1 MRPPLP
7 MMALGSLALLACSV
21 FVFFYVLLTQPSQE
35 PPRHGL
41 RGLKR
46 ARARAAGGGFNEL
59 EPVMLWAAAR
69 VAPFVSR
76 KRRADLEQSIML
88 AGEVWGL
95 APEEMVALTMLGGV
109 LGLSL
114 GTLYAASSEAGVMV
128 ALLFGAFGLMLPEVH
143 LSTVGNARVHGIQR
157 RIPHIVDLLVLSLG
171 AGLDFTAA
179 LRQVVERATDPDS
192 DTIEELGVV
201 LEELKLGRTRRQAL
215 AQFAGRVPCDE
226 VRDLVAAAIQSEEQ
240 GTPLGVVLATQAST
254 SRQRRSTRAEE
265 AASKAST
272 AMVLP
277 IMMLFIALMILIV
290 APLALEALN
299 TQWKG

>member
-1 MRPPLP
+1 VKN
-7 MMALGSLALLACSV
+7 GSLASLALSV
-21 FVFFYVLLTQPSQE
+21 FVFCFVLLTRPSQE
-35 PPRHGL
+35 PPRVGL

-59 EPVMLWAAAR
+59 EPLMLWMAAR
-69 VAPFVSR
+69 VAPFLSD
-76 KRRADLEQSIML
+76 RRRRELEKNIML

-95 APEEMVALTMLGGV
+95 APEEMAALTLLGGLAGLA
-109 LGLSL
+109 LGA
-114 GTLYAASSEAGVMV
+114 LYAITSDSTFLIAA
-128 ALLFGAFGLMLPEVH
+128 LFGVFGLMLPELH
-143 LSTVGNARVHGIQR
+143 LSTIGTTRVRTIQR

-171 AGLDFTAA
+171 AGLDFANS
-179 LRQVVERATDPDS
+179 LRQVVERASDPES
-192 DTIEELGVV
+192 DAIEELGVV

-215 AQFAGRVPCDE
+215 AQFAQRVPCDE

-240 GTPLGVVLATQAST
+240 GTPLGVVLETQATT

-277 IMMLFIALMILIV
+277 ILLLFSALMILIV
-290 APLALEALN
+290 APLALDALSK
-299 TQWKG
+299 KG